1 MAAMKPRTGDG
12 PMEVTKEARSLV
24 MRIPLEGGG
33 RLVVEMNAEEAN
45 NLSAALHA
53 AVSLVKKQS
62 AFLPFLVSLCAM
74 PYAQLSS
81 ISSRVEDIV
90 SADAIAVG
98 FVKSEEDG
106 YELVGAIDAIASVEK
121 FFDVDLIDEISF
133 FQPAGKPGEI
143 LEIPVSQKATK
154 ADRVFVIGLGDQSTQ
169 SHRLAA
175 ASLGRKLRGK
185 KINVSNLLAT
195 QIQDIRAHAISS
207 VLGSYT
213 WTLKSDAKTDQ
224 PTFNIVCKSEKIID
238 EANVIANA
246 VCRARDLVHTP
257 SNIKNP
263 LWMAQQAQKIA
274 KEGKLTIKVLAGKDL
289 AQFGGLR
296 AVGNSSP
303 KPGPRFIQISY
314 SPKATGKKI
323 PHVVLVGKGIT
334 FDTGGVSLKRPYDL
348 MMAMKSDMAGAS
360 AVLNVV
366 GALPELKPRVKVTA
380 LLMCAENALSGTS
393 QRPSDV
399 ITHYGGT
406 TVEVLD
412 TDAEGR
418 LVLADGLAYA
428 DAKLDPDYLLDIAT
442 LTGSA
447 TLGLGR
453 QYGAMYT
460 RDSKLASQL
469 VAAGETS
476 GDRLWHMPLIDDYQ
490 DSLESDI
497 ADFNH
502 TADKGDYSAGSV
514 TAALF
519 LEKFTGQRKWV
530 HLDVAGTARSESD
543 AGESPKGGTGFGVR
557 VLLDWI
563 MNL

>member
-1 MAAMKPRTGDG
+1 
-12 PMEVTKEARSLV
+12 
-24 MRIPLEGGG
+24 
-33 RLVVEMNAEEAN
+33 
-45 NLSAALHA
+45 
-53 AVSLVKKQS
+53 
-62 AFLPFLVSLCAM
+62 M
-74 PYAQLSS
+74 PNAQLAS
-81 ISSRVEDIV
+81 ISSRLEDIV

-98 FVKSEEDG
+98 FVKSEENG
-106 YELVGAIDAIASVEK
+106 YELVGAIDAIASLEK

-154 ADRVFVIGLGDQSTQ
+154 ADRFFVVGVGDQSTQ

-185 KINVSNLLAT
+185 KVNVSNLLASDS
-195 QIQDIRAHAISS
+195 QDIRAHAISA

-224 PTFNIVCKSEKIID
+224 PTFNIVGKSEKVID
-238 EANVIANA
+238 EATVIASA

-274 KEGKLTIKVLAGKDL
+274 KEGKLAIKVLAGKEL

-314 SPKATGKKI
+314 TPKSTGKKV

-366 GALPELKPRVKVTA
+366 GALPDLKPRVKVTA

-460 RDSKLASQL
+460 RDLKLASQL
-469 VAAGETS
+469 VAAGESS

-519 LEKFTGQRKWV
+519 LEKFTGKRKWV
-530 HLDVAGTARSESD
+530 HLDVAGTARSEND

-557 VLLDWI
+557 LLIDWI
-563 MNL
+563 MSL

>member
-1 MAAMKPRTGDG
+1 
-12 PMEVTKEARSLV
+12 
-24 MRIPLEGGG
+24 
-33 RLVVEMNAEEAN
+33 
-45 NLSAALHA
+45 
-53 AVSLVKKQS
+53 
-62 AFLPFLVSLCAM
+62 M
-74 PYAQLSS
+74 PYAQLAS
-81 ISSRVEDIV
+81 ISSRIEDIV

-106 YELVGAIDAIASVEK
+106 YELVGAIDAIAAIEK

-185 KINVSNLLAT
+185 KINVSNLLASEA
-195 QIQDIRAHAISS
+195 QDIRAHAISS

-213 WTLKSDAKTDQ
+213 WTLKSDAKSDQ
-224 PTFNIVCKSEKIID
+224 PRFNIVCKSEKIID
-238 EANVIANA
+238 EATVIANA

-289 AQFGGLR
+289 TQFGGLR

-334 FDTGGVSLKRPYDL
+334 FDTGGVSLKRPYDV

-460 RDSKLASQL
+460 RDTKLASQL
-469 VAAGETS
+469 VAAGESS

-490 DSLESDI
+490 DALESDI

-519 LEKFTGQRKWV
+519 LEKFTGERKWV

-557 VLLDWI
+557 LLIDWI
-563 MNL
+563 MSL